1 MSVLLFNP
9 ARGFLFRLTFCR
21 NRCIPFFVYSLGSW
35 NYSCFFSSFVRLF
48 FCFVSSMFCLCCGV
62 EPYAVV
68 CWLIFFFIFSSKSWW
83 LCLVVGFL
91 CSCIVFTPVFLHSF
105 LLHKTILYYFLV
117 FFFSF
122 LFCCWS
128 PSHFYLYTLLAVT
141 SHILLIIIYLTFFFT
156 SAMFVS
162 LLSIF
167 ALSFARSFSCSLA
180 LWFSHLRAQY
190 IFVFI
195 YSLVLFL
202 YSLLLMYF
210 FSLCVS
216 GFNLA

>member
-35 NYSCFFSSFVRLF
+35 NYSCFFFSSFVRLF

-117 FFFSF
+117 FFFLSYF
-122 LFCCWS
+122 VAGR
-128 PSHFYLYTLLAVT
+128 P
-141 SHILLIIIYLTFFFT
+141 LTFT
-156 SAMFVS
+156 
-162 LLSIF
+162 
-167 ALSFARSFSCSLA
+167 
-180 LWFSHLRAQY
+180 Y
-190 IFVFI
+190 I
-195 YSLVLFL
+195 
-202 YSLLLMYF
+202 
-210 FSLCVS
+210 LC
-216 GFNLA
+216 LQ